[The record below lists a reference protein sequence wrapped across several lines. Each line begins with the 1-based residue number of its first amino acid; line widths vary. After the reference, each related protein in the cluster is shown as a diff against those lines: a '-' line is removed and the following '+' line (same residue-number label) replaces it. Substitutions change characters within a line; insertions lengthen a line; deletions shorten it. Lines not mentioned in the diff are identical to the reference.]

1 MSKKALLAKFK
12 DHPVTATMI
21 GGTAL
26 EDWPEVV
33 ERALAQGWHL
43 DGDTLRNGTGFVMK
57 PKLNRIRVG
66 KFIPGSSEYTFIWGE
81 NSSYGPIKGLQ
92 EVADGLELTMFD
104 QVIMRYT
111 CD

>member
-1 MSKKALLAKFK
+1 MSKKALLAQFK
-12 DHPVTATMI
+12 GRPVTATMI

-33 ERALAQGWHL
+33 ERGLAQGWHL
-43 DGDTLRNGTGFVMK
+43 DGDTLRNGSGFIMK

-66 KFIPGSSEYTFIWGE
+66 RFIPGSTEYIFTWGE
-81 NSSYGPIKGLQ
+81 NSSYGQVKDLQ
-92 EVADGLELTMFD
+92 EVADGLELTMFN

-111 CD
+111 A

>member
-1 MSKKALLAKFK
+1 MTKKALLARFK

-33 ERALAQGWHL
+33 ERGIAHGWHL

-66 KFIPGSSEYTFIWGE
+66 KFTPGSSQYSFTWGG
-81 NSSYGPIKGLQ
+81 NASYGSIKDLK

-111 CD
+111 A